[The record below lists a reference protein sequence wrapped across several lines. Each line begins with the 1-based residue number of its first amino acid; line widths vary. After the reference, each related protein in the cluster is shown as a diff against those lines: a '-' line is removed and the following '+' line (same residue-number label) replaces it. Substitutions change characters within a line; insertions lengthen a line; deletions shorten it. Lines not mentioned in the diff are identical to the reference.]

1 MADPDEPEFDWEG
14 EPYARRT
21 DPVTSHISADR
32 MDGDRLSH
40 LKRKTVEAAREM
52 GDYGMIND
60 DLVRI
65 TGEEW
70 NAITPRVKPLLDAGI
85 LTIRYDANFEIM
97 QRMGSKRRPQ
107 RIVWLV
113 KGDTNG

>member
-1 MADPDEPEFDWEG
+1 
-14 EPYARRT
+14 
-21 DPVTSHISADR
+21 
-32 MDGDRLSH
+32 
-40 LKRKTVEAAREM
+40 
-52 GDYGMIND
+52 
-60 DLVRI
+60 VRI